1 MQKRIGDGRVQGLLL
16 ALRRVGLGLLL
27 LLLAAGVLLFSD
39 LAGRQPLHGAGFRID
54 FVAFSQTSFNE
65 DALQG
70 FQAELV
76 DSGWVSG
83 RDFDLSIYNANGDL
97 ATLNSIL
104 DAVQQEHP
112 DILMTVSTPALQNAL
127 KKIEGIP
134 IIFSNSGDPIGAG
147 AGESFQQH
155 LPNVTGICTLS
166 DFTGMMDLLQDL
178 FPDLQRIGT
187 LYSPGEIN
195 SVRYQEELTKTARQ
209 RGVEV
214 DLAPVSASSEIA
226 DAALSLVSR
235 RPQAIAQIVDNLT
248 SPGFPSLVQAAQN
261 GETPIFGFEVTMA
274 QQGAVAAV
282 SRDYSQ
288 AGRDGA
294 RLALRILKGES
305 PAEIPIQMVSRTLL
319 ALNPEAAQ
327 FFGIHF
333 SPELLEKADLVISQ
347 ESTP

>member
-1 MQKRIGDGRVQGLLL
+1 MKGALLI
-16 ALRRVGLGLLL
+16 LRRVGLGLLL
-27 LLLAAGVLLFSD
+27 LVLAAGVLLFSD
-39 LAGRQPLHGAGFRID
+39 LPGRQPLHGAGVRIA
-54 FVAFSQTSFNE
+54 FVAFSETGFNE

-70 FQAELV
+70 FQAELA
-76 DSGWVSG
+76 DSGWVSD

-104 DAVQQEHP
+104 DAVQGEHP
-112 DILMTVSTPALQNAL
+112 DILMTASTPALQNAL

-134 IIFSNSGDPIGAG
+134 IVFTNSGDPIGAG

-155 LPNVTGICTLS
+155 RPHVTGICTLS
-166 DFTGMMDLLQDL
+166 DFTGMMDLLQVL
-178 FPDLQRIGT
+178 FPELQRIGT

-214 DLAPVSASSEIA
+214 DLVPVSASNEIA

-235 RPQAIAQIVDNLT
+235 RPQAIAQISDNLI
-248 SPGFPSLVQAAQN
+248 SPAFPSLVQAAQN
-261 GETPIFGFEVTMA
+261 GGAPIFGFEVTMA

-282 SRDYSQ
+282 SRDYAQ

-294 RLALRILKGES
+294 RLVLRILEGES

-319 ALNPEAAQ
+319 ALNPKTAQ
-327 FFGIHF
+327 FFGIRF
-333 SPELLEKADLVISQ
+333 SPELLGKADLVIGQ
-347 ESTP
+347 GDTP

>member
-1 MQKRIGDGRVQGLLL
+1 
-16 ALRRVGLGLLL
+16 
-27 LLLAAGVLLFSD
+27 
-39 LAGRQPLHGAGFRID
+39 
-54 FVAFSQTSFNE
+54 
-65 DALQG
+65 
-70 FQAELV
+70 LV

-112 DILMTVSTPALQNAL
+112 DILATASTPALQNAL
-127 KKIEGIP
+127 KKIKGFP
-134 IIFSNSGDPIGAG
+134 IVFTNSGDPIGAG

-155 LPNVTGICTLS
+155 LPNVTGICTIS

-178 FPDLQRIGT
+178 FPELRRIGT

-195 SVRYQEELTKTARQ
+195 SVHYQEELTKTARQ

-214 DLAPVSASSEIA
+214 DLAPVSASNEIA

-248 SPGFPSLVQAAQN
+248 SPGFPNILEAARN
-261 GETPIFGFEVTMA
+261 GVVPIFGFEVEA
-274 QQGAVAAV
+274 ARQGAVAAV
-282 SRDYSQ
+282 SRDFDQ

-294 RLALRILKGES
+294 RLVLRILKGEN
-305 PAEIPIQMVSRTLL
+305 PAEIPFQMVSRNML

-327 FFGIHF
+327 FFGLRF
-333 SPELLEKADLVISQ
+333 SPELLGKADLIIGQ
-347 ESTP
+347 GSTP

>member
-1 MQKRIGDGRVQGLLL
+1 MKGVFF

-27 LLLAAGVLLFSD
+27 LVLAAGVLLFSD
-39 LAGRQPLHGAGFRID
+39 LAGQQPLHSAGFRIA
-54 FVAFSQTSFNE
+54 FVAFSETAFNA

-70 FQAELV
+70 FQAGLV

-112 DILMTVSTPALQNAL
+112 DILATASTPALQNAL
-127 KKIEGIP
+127 KKIKGLP
-134 IIFSNSGDPIGAG
+134 IVFTNSGDPIGAG

-155 LPNVTGICTLS
+155 LPNVTGICTIS
-166 DFTGMMDLLQDL
+166 DFSGMMDLLQDL
-178 FPDLQRIGT
+178 FPSLQRIGT

-195 SVRYQEELTKTARQ
+195 SVRYQEELTRTAQQ

-214 DLAPVSASSEIA
+214 DLVPVSASSEIA

-248 SPGFPSLVQAAQN
+248 SPGFPTMVEAARN
-261 GETPIFGFEVTMA
+261 GGVPIFGFEATMA

-282 SRDYSQ
+282 SRDYTQ
-288 AGRDGA
+288 AGRDSAGFV
-294 RLALRILKGES
+294 LRILKGES
-305 PAEIPIQMVSRTLL
+305 PAGIPIQLVSRTLL
-319 ALNPEAAQ
+319 VLNPEAAQ
-327 FFGIHF
+327 LFGLRF
-333 SPELLEKADLVISQ
+333 SPELLGKADLVIG
-347 ESTP
+347 EGGTP